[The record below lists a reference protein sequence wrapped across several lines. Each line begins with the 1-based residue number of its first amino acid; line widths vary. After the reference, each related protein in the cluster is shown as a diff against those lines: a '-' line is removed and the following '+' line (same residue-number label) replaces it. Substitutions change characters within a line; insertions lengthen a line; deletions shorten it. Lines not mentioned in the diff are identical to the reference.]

1 MSKCNEVVSC
11 TADFSS
17 YLMPTGGSVHQ
28 PSTLSNDSK
37 FMLDML
43 YSKSSS
49 SSSSGPLKSP
59 SVEESSL
66 EDRSISSLAGRL
78 SNLQSHSSQPSE
90 DTSRRAELEGLEGSA
105 HAARTRLA
113 EEQKKRLRPQ
123 YSIDAETHS
132 RTLEKTM
139 MTPLTRNSKDAWEHL
154 QPSSKELRI
163 KDLDFSDLLE
173 EEDIDVLD
181 VDAFDT
187 GLTNGVPPPPP
198 PGLGSL
204 PPPPPPPPPPG
215 FGGSAPPPPP
225 PPLPVTGGLSVPPPP
240 PPPPGISSLSP
251 VQTVDPAFVKKRKTV
266 KLFWKELKQSE
277 SPRKCKFGRGTVWA
291 SLDKVTID
299 TNKLEHLFESKAKE
313 LSVAKVTGL
322 YLKDH
327 LVGI

>member
-1 MSKCNEVVSC
+1 M
-11 TADFSS
+11 
-17 YLMPTGGSVHQ
+17 HQ
-28 PSTLSNDSK
+28 HSTISNDKK

-43 YSKSSS
+43 YSNSSTS
-49 SSSSGPLKSP
+49 SGSGPLKSP
-59 SVEESSL
+59 NVEDSSL
-66 EDRSISSLAGRL
+66 VDRGISSLAGRL
-78 SNLQSHSSQPSE
+78 SSLQSRSSQPSE

-113 EEQKKRLRPQ
+113 EEQTKRLRPQ
-123 YSIDAETHS
+123 HSIDAETHS

-139 MTPLTRNSKDAWEHL
+139 MTPLARNSKDAWEHL
-154 QPSSKELRI
+154 QPSSRELRI

-187 GLTNGVPPPPP
+187 GVINGVPPPPPPP

-215 FGGSAPPPPP
+215 TGGSAPPPPP
-225 PPLPVTGGLSVPPPP
+225 PAPPVTGGLGGPPPP
-240 PPPPGISSLSP
+240 PPPPGMSSLSP
-251 VQTVDPAFVKKRKTV
+251 SSIVDPEFVKKRKTV

-313 LSVAKVTGL
+313 LPVAKVTDTFEISFGRNL
-322 YLKDH
+322 ME
-327 LVGI
+327 

>member
-1 MSKCNEVVSC
+1 
-11 TADFSS
+11 
-17 YLMPTGGSVHQ
+17 
-28 PSTLSNDSK
+28 
-37 FMLDML
+37 MLDML
-43 YSKSSS
+43 YSKTKTSN
-49 SSSSGPLKSP
+49 SGPLKSP
-59 SVEESSL
+59 NVEDSSL
-66 EDRSISSLAGRL
+66 EDLGMSSLAGRL
-78 SNLQSHSSQPSE
+78 SSLRSRSSKPTE
-90 DTSRRAELEGLEGSA
+90 DTTRRAELEGLEGTA
-105 HAARTRLA
+105 HAARARLA
-113 EEQKKRLRPQ
+113 EEQTKRLRPQ

-187 GLTNGVPPPPP
+187 GIINGVPPPPPPP

-204 PPPPPPPPPPG
+204 PPPPPPPPPPPG
-215 FGGSAPPPPP
+215 MGGSVPPPPPPP
-225 PPLPVTGGLSVPPPP
+225 PPLSIGGLSVPPPP
-240 PPPPGISSLSP
+240 PSGITCLSP
-251 VQTVDPAFVKKRKTV
+251 PQIKDPASVKKRKTV

-299 TNKLEHLFESKAKE
+299 TSKLEHLFESKAKE
-313 LSVAKVTGL
+313 LPVGKVRVIFL
-322 YLKDH
+322 C
-327 LVGI
+327 IIW

>member
-1 MSKCNEVVSC
+1 M
-11 TADFSS
+11 
-17 YLMPTGGSVHQ
+17 HQ
-28 PSTLSNDSK
+28 HSTLSDDRK

-43 YSKSSS
+43 YSKSSTP
-49 SSSSGPLKSP
+49 SSSGPLKSP
-59 SVEESSL
+59 NVDDGNL
-66 EDRSISSLAGRL
+66 EDLGISSLAGRL
-78 SNLQSHSSQPSE
+78 SSLRSRSSQPIE
-90 DTSRRAELEGLEGSA
+90 DTSRRAELEGLEGTA
-105 HAARTRLA
+105 QAARTRLA
-113 EEQKKRLRPQ
+113 EEQTKRLRPQ

-139 MTPLTRNSKDAWEHL
+139 MTPLARNSKDAWEHL

-187 GLTNGVPPPPP
+187 SITNGVPPPPPPP

-204 PPPPPPPPPPG
+204 PPPPPPPSGIGGLAPPAPPPPPPG
-215 FGGSAPPPPP
+215 PGGLSGPPPPP
-225 PPLPVTGGLSVPPPP
+225 PPLGMSC
-240 PPPPGISSLSP
+240 LSP
-251 VQTVDPAFVKKRKTV
+251 SQAIDPEFVKKRKTV

-291 SLDKVTID
+291 SLDKVTVD

-313 LSVAKVTGL
+313 LPVAKVTDIFDL
-322 YLKDH
+322 IL
-327 LVGI
+327 